1 MFSLFS
7 ILRFAHIVAGIFWA
21 GGAVLMNFFI
31 VPAIGATGDAGKQF
45 VGHLMGKT
53 SFSRFMMLSGV
64 TTVLAGTYL
73 YGVNS
78 NWFSSG
84 WMMSGQGIGFGIGAV
99 AGIIALAFG
108 SMIGSTNGKLAALGA
123 QIQGKPTAEQMSA
136 LGALRKQQTFITIGN
151 ATCILISVVL
161 MASARLFG

>member
-7 ILRFAHIVAGIFWA
+7 ILRFTHIVAGIFWA

-31 VPAIGATGDAGKQF
+31 IPAIGATGDAGKQF
-45 VGHLMGKT
+45 AGHLMGKT
-53 SFSRFMMLSGV
+53 SFSRFMTLSGV

-99 AGIIALAFG
+99 VGIIALVFG
-108 SMIGSTNGKLAALGA
+108 LMIGSTNGKLAALGA
-123 QIQGKPTAEQMSA
+123 QIQGKPTAEQLSA
-136 LGALRKQQTFITIGN
+136 LSALRKQQTFITIGN

>member
-31 VPAIGATGDAGKQF
+31 IPAIGATGDAGKQF
-45 VGHLMGKT
+45 AGHLMGKT
-53 SFSRFMMLSGV
+53 SFSRFMTLSGV

-99 AGIIALAFG
+99 AGIIALVFG
-108 SMIGSTNGKLAALGA
+108 LMIGSTNGKLAALGA
-123 QIQGKPTAEQMSA
+123 QIQGKPTAEQLSA
-136 LGALRKQQTFITIGN
+136 LSALRKQQTFITIGN

>member
-45 VGHLMGKT
+45 AGHLMGKT
-53 SFSRFMMLSGV
+53 SFSRFMTLSGV

-99 AGIIALAFG
+99 AGIIALVFG
-108 SMIGSTNGKLAALGA
+108 LMIGSTNGKLAALGA
-123 QIQGKPTAEQMSA
+123 QIQGKPTGEQLSA
-136 LGALRKQQTFITIGN
+136 LSALRKQQTFITIGN